1 MLINVN
7 SPKPFTDCNFLY
19 SSVKIFQNVGPKYD
33 KDSDPY
39 YTVFIQWAEKSEAF
53 VRSYS

>member
-19 SSVKIFQNVGPKYD
+19 SSGKIFQNVGPKYD